1 LGSRTWIKIYC
12 DKWLT
17 GSLRDDPP
25 EIRGVWID
33 LLALAGSGQYGDS
46 GEIKLANEIGL
57 TDAQICEILSIKKA
71 LWQRAKQRFL
81 ITNRIKI
88 GQKSAILIVNWAKYQ
103 SEYERQRDY
112 RPPRKSSESQIEALS
127 VNRGKT
133 VTKSYNAKLQPKV
146 RPEKEIEIEMV
157 PHPTPG
163 VGVFSF
169 KEENDS
175 IPPFHDSGF
184 ETVRTAYER
193 DFGLLVPLQGQ
204 MIEDALRCWP
214 VVWIVEAMNIAVA
227 NNVRKWAYVKGI
239 LERWEN
245 EGKGIEN
252 ESKQDTEFPP
262 YEEIVA
268 PDGHLIGVGQT
279 IEDIRRRDREAG
291 F

>member
-1 LGSRTWIKIYC
+1 MARRRMLDPGFWEDTRTKQLSIPERLLFLGMVSMA
-12 DKWLT
+12 
-17 GSLRDDPP
+17 DD
-25 EIRGVWID
+25 EGR
-33 LLALAGSGQYGDS
+33 LLADPACLKARIFPYDKISLSKIKRMRDKILQKNSNVLLFSENNVEYLAF
-46 GEIKLANEIGL
+46 
-57 TDAQICEILSIKKA
+57 
-71 LWQRAKQRFL
+71 KQW
-81 ITNRIKI
+81 
-88 GQKSAILIVNWAKYQ
+88 GVYQKPSHPQPSKF
-103 SEYERQRDY
+103 
-112 RPPRKSSESQIEALS
+112 PPPPDMPP
-127 VNRGKT
+127 
-133 VTKSYNAKLQPKV
+133 SYNSRNDSLNDSSQKTESFTTSFAPRLGKGRVGKV
-146 RPEKEIEIEMV
+146 P
-157 PHPTPG
+157 PHPGG
-163 VGVFSF
+163 VGVSSF

-175 IPPFHDSGF
+175 TPPFHDSGF

-204 MIEDALRCWP
+204 MIDDALRRWP

-245 EGKGIEN
+245 EGKGNEN

-262 YEEIVA
+262 YEDVVA